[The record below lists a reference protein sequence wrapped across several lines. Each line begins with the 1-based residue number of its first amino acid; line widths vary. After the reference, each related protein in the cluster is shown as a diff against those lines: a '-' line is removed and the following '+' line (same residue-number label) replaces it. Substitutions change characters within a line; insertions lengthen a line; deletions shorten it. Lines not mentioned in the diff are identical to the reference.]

1 MLSVASRNDRARWI
15 TALTYKERQWQ
26 GITNKGGECGVG
38 VSRGGCSPVVELVC
52 LALRPHHGVPGVP
65 SLGARPRPL
74 LCVTMYL

>member
-38 VSRGGCSPVVELVC
+38 VSGVVTT
-52 LALRPHHGVPGVP
+52 
-65 SLGARPRPL
+65 LG
-74 LCVTMYL
+74 